1 MRPYS
6 PDVLWLDPV
15 AEMVYEDLYVDYYYP
30 RAGYK
35 QHFFREDTP
44 MHFTTE
50 IDEAGKPIDICHLG
64 SAHVGSAWRPIAQ
77 RSQGRRGSPQRA

>member
-1 MRPYS
+1 MKLPSS

-30 RAGYK
+30 RAGFE
-35 QHFFREDTP
+35 QIFWREVVP
-44 MHFTTE
+44 MSFE
-50 IDEAGKPIDICHLG
+50 YDEQGEPTICHLG
-64 SAHVGSAWRPIAQ
+64 STHVGSTWRPIAK